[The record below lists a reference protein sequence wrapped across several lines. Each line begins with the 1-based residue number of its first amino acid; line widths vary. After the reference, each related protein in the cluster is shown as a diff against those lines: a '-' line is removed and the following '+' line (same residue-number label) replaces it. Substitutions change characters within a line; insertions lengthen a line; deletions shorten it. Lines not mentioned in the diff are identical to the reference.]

1 MIKTEGI
8 VLNEIRYK
16 ETSKILNIYTEKLGK
31 ITVMAQGA
39 FRPKSNLIANT
50 QPFALNEYI
59 FRKGQNFYYINNADV
74 IDSYYSIRENMER
87 MIYGFYI
94 LELIEKSTP
103 IEEEN
108 EKLFLL
114 LKKGLKVLSEL
125 KKDYLKFITAYEIKF
140 ISFLGYRPYIHN
152 CVNCNKEFNT
162 NMKFSNILGG
172 LLCEDCFSADISS
185 RAVDYQFAKGLNE
198 LIYSSFDSL
207 DDISISNK
215 TLNIIHDVLI
225 DYILLNIERKEFKS
239 LNILNSIGEF

>member
-39 FRPKSNLIANT
+39 FRPKSSLIANT
-50 QPFALNEYI
+50 QPFALNEYN
-59 FRKGQNFYYINNADV
+59 FRKGRNFYYITNADV
-74 IDSYYSIRENMER
+74 IDSYYSIREDMER
-87 MIYGFYI
+87 MIYGFYM

-103 IEEEN
+103 NEEEN
-108 EKLFLL
+108 DKLFLL
-114 LKKGLKVLSEL
+114 LKKGLKILSKLE
-125 KKDYLKFITAYEIKF
+125 KDYLKFITAYEIKF

-152 CVNCNKEFNT
+152 CVNCNKELNT
-162 NMKFSNILGG
+162 KIKFSNIHGG
-172 LLCEDCFSADISS
+172 LLCEDCFSVDISS
-185 RAVDYQFAKGLNE
+185 RAVDYQFVKGLNE

-207 DDISISNK
+207 NDISISNK
-215 TLNIIHDVLI
+215 TLNIIHEVLL

-239 LNILNSIGEF
+239 LNILNSLGEF

>member
-50 QPFALNEYI
+50 QPFTLNEYI

-87 MIYGFYI
+87 MIYGFYV

-152 CVNCNKEFNT
+152 CVNCNKEFNA

-185 RAVDYQFAKGLNE
+185 RTVDYQFVKGLNE

-215 TLNIIHDVLI
+215 TLNIIHEVLI